1 MNKYN
6 SFIDKQFN
14 KSKLYK
20 NLINN
25 KCVGMVLYASDNYGS
40 CATNYALCKA
50 VNELGYTP
58 ILLDSCVPLQGV
70 SDTYL
75 HEHFDSIGNN
85 LSENKYG
92 DLNELFDRFILGSDY
107 SLNIESLHTAQY
119 IEYFLMA
126 FADNKKIKIAY
137 APSLGKPNVENDQC
151 LCYLYKCLLR
161 RFQLVTF
168 RELSA
173 VELAQKFFGI
183 KSYNVIDPVF
193 LVEDYVFNN
202 ITRDVRHSEEKP
214 FLLAYILDH
223 NHEKQQLIENIS
235 KELDLDYKIVFDR
248 GVYKRHSMDKR
259 EFHNSRVVNNPSFKE
274 WLYHF
279 TRASFVITDSF
290 HGTCF
295 ALLFHKQYISLK
307 NRNTLRFDSL
317 AHLLGYGCIPKKVHI
332 YEDVQEVMNDPE
344 KFKIID
350 FNQFDRRIAHE
361 RARCLE
367 LLRKALSTEQSPHL
381 INEKSEDYEAR
392 MNYAELWKRS
402 YFYEIRK
409 QEILS
414 SAPFKIIF
422 LQRVKRLIKNI
433 YTKSIAKIIIDFILP
448 KYTRRRQ
455 FAKNLLKKIFRF
467 FSESL

>member
-1 MNKYN
+1 MDKYN
-6 SFIDKQFN
+6 SSIDMQSN

-25 KCVGMVLYASDNYGS
+25 KNVGMVLYASDNYGS

-75 HEHFDSIGNN
+75 HKHFDSIGNN
-85 LSENKYG
+85 LSENKYE
-92 DLNELFDRFILGSDY
+92 DLNELFEKFILGSDY
-107 SLNIESLHTAQY
+107 SLNIEVQHTAEY

-151 LCYLYKCLLR
+151 LCYLYKSLLR

-173 VELAQKFFGI
+173 VDLAKRFFGI
-183 KSYNVIDPVF
+183 TSYYVLDPVF
-193 LVEDYVFNN
+193 LVEACTFNN
-202 ITRDVRHSEEKP
+202 IAKEVKHSEEKP
-214 FLLAYILDH
+214 FLLAYILD
-223 NHEKQQLIENIS
+223 NNYEKQQLIEKIS
-235 KELDLDYKIVFDR
+235 KTLGLDYKIVFDR
-248 GVYKRHSMDKR
+248 VVYKYCSIDM
-259 EFHNSRVVNNPSFKE
+259 FHNPNIVNNPSFEE
-274 WLYHF
+274 WLYLF
-279 TRASFVITDSF
+279 SRASFVITDSF

-317 AHLLGYGCIPKKVHI
+317 AHLLGYGSIPKKVHI
-332 YEDVQEVMNDPE
+332 YENLQEAINDPE
-344 KFKIID
+344 KFRIID
-350 FNQFDRRIAHE
+350 FAQFDRRIAHE

-367 LLRKALSTEQSPHL
+367 LLRKALSTEQSPNL
-381 INEKSEDYEAR
+381 INEKSEEYEAR
-392 MNYAELWKRS
+392 MHYVELWKHS
-402 YFYEIRK
+402 YFHEIRK

-414 SAPFKIIF
+414 STPFKIIF
-422 LQRVKRLIKNI
+422 LQRVKRRIKNI
-433 YTKSIAKIIIDFILP
+433 YTKSIIKIIIDFILP

-455 FAKNLLKKIFRF
+455 FTKNLLKKFFRF
-467 FSESL
+467 FCESL